1 MLFPRDTIHKNIY
14 LLEVKDRLDILR
26 GVVVF
31 LQKTTTFEKK
41 FREVKKDIVLHM
53 TIFFCRTIFDHFQ
66 DNSVNLIC
74 NQ

>member
-1 MLFPRDTIHKNIY
+1 MDALSERYYSQKY
-14 LLEVKDRLDILR
+14 LLLEVKDRLDILR

-53 TIFFCRTIFDHFQ
+53 TIFFVELF
-66 DNSVNLIC
+66 LIISKIT
-74 NQ
+74 QSI